1 MSIDFDFPLFLTPE
15 RLDSLL
21 ARGWFRMRESVFT
34 THYYLREGKLLS
46 TVWLRSNLQKYQF
59 SKSQRKMIR
68 RLDQLYDV
76 RISKLQLTEEHELLY
91 QEYLDIAQGERAD
104 TIEGIL
110 GDVEGLI
117 FQSMQIEIRHNG
129 RLIGFSVFD
138 CGANSIESIVGVYHP
153 EFAEQSI
160 GIYTMFLEVRY
171 AIEND
176 FSYYYIGYFTPYF
189 PAFDYKLR
197 LGGLQFFNPD
207 NEEWSTLEDLDV
219 NNLWSQLHLKKL
231 NQVKLFLE
239 EKGLQA
245 NILINVHY
253 DTIIL
258 NELGD
263 LYLEEPLFL
272 DIRLD
277 KQSSIGHLCY
287 YSIRKRCLRLYWADF
302 ESKTGIPFSQSVI
315 SDEGIPIHTSLIRKT
330 YFVADGQTSV
340 ELFCD
345 VYGE

>member
-46 TVWLRSNLQKYQF
+46 TVWLRSVVKGYRF

-68 RLDQLYDV
+68 RLDEEYDV
-76 RISKLQLTEEHELLY
+76 QISTLNLTEEHEALY
-91 QEYLDIAQGERAD
+91 QEYLQVAQGERSD

-110 GDVEGLI
+110 GDVDGLI
-117 FQSMQIEIRHNG
+117 FHSMQIEIRDNG
-129 RLIGFSVFD
+129 KLIGFSVFD
-138 CGANSIESIVGVYHP
+138 CGANSIESIVGIYHP
-153 EFAEQSI
+153 EYGDKSI

-171 AIEND
+171 AIEQG
-176 FSYYYIGYFTPYF
+176 FSFYYIGYFTPFF

-197 LGGLQFFNPD
+197 LGNLQFFNPD
-207 NEEWSTLEDLDV
+207 TEEWSPMEHISIDE
-219 NNLWSQLHLKKL
+219 LWSQLHLNKL
-231 NQVKLFLE
+231 KEVQAFLG
-239 EKGLQA
+239 EKGLET
-245 NILINVHY
+245 NIIINVHY

-263 LYLEEPLFL
+263 LYLEEPLCL

-277 KQSSIGHLCY
+277 KNSSIGHLCY
-287 YSIRKRCLRLYWADF
+287 YSIRNRCLRLFWADF
-302 ESKTGIPFSQSVI
+302 ESKTGIPYSSSVE
-315 SDEGIPIHTSLIRKT
+315 SDDGLPIHTSLIRKT
-330 YFVADGQTSV
+330 YFVADGQTPV
-340 ELFCD
+340 DVFFD